1 MKKVWIHDNDLF
13 WYKVT
18 LTFMIIW
25 YVPYKSFKL
34 ILCNIRE
41 NLLTLIGRQTLIKI
55 YVIWIYILNK
65 ISKLIKR
72 GKWGFFSLKILLL
85 INKKEHSMTHKGST
99 EVRGQQARQGFKIQC
114 QLNMLHYLCAINT
127 SQKWCL
133 LQYYVVLVFSESI
146 NKSNLYI
153 KMIPQILTIY
163 LCTVL
168 CLTNSS
174 SYSTPPCSHYKSSPQ
189 KVH

>member
-1 MKKVWIHDNDLF
+1 
-13 WYKVT
+13 
-18 LTFMIIW
+18 MIIC

-72 GKWGFFSLKILLL
+72 GNWGFFSLKILLL

-174 SYSTPPCSHYKSSPQ
+174 SYSTSHAVIINQVHKKSINC
-189 KVH
+189 